1 MVWEIFEYIAT
12 IIEYTI
18 YADFMVRFLEVKN
31 GKNKYICFLS
41 IFISSTTLTLIFNY
55 LTNYEGILCIIR
67 IAVNFI
73 LAVILLK
80 GTFFEKI
87 FSAIILDITA
97 LLASYVS
104 LTSLGMLSGN
114 TLEEMIDSRGL
125 IRLLN
130 LFITKVILFEVT
142 RVILHIKNKK
152 KFSFELP
159 EILVISLIFVIT
171 LIVGLGIF
179 RANLN
184 SGVSTDSLISIIIGV
199 GLISINIFTYILMK
213 WISDKN
219 LDKERLLL
227 DKAQSEIYF
236 SQLTDYE
243 EQINEMRKIRH
254 DIKNHLQ
261 CLAALVSQ
269 NNNKQAADYIDDIIE
284 NKLDFGCDYIKTG
297 NKVVDAVINMKMSQ
311 CKKNNISIIVHI
323 NKFDTNVEDT
333 DMCALLSNILDNAIE
348 ASIKEMNH
356 KEINIEIM
364 PKKGYVNI
372 TVKNAILQSVLE
384 KNPDLKT
391 TKTNE
396 RIHGIGMRSIS
407 DIVQKYDGMLDFY
420 EKNNFFIA
428 NVWLPLKREKSAN

>member
-1 MVWEIFEYIAT
+1 MVWQIFEYLAT
-12 IIEYTI
+12 IIEYII

-41 IFISSTTLTLIFNY
+41 IFLSSTALTLTFNY
-55 LTNYEGILCIIR
+55 LMNYEGILCVIR

-73 LAVILLK
+73 LAIILLN

-97 LLASYVS
+97 LLGSYIS
-104 LTSLGMLSGN
+104 LTFLGMLSGN
-114 TLEEMIDSRGL
+114 TLEEMIESRGL

-159 EILVISLIFVIT
+159 EILVVSLIFVIT
-171 LIVGLGIF
+171 LIVGLGVF

-184 SGVSTDSLISIIIGV
+184 SGVSTEKPISIIIGV

-219 LDKERLLL
+219 HDKERLLL
-227 DKAQSEIYF
+227 DKAQNEIYF
-236 SQLTDYE
+236 SQLTEYE
-243 EQINEMRKIRH
+243 KQISEMRKIRH

-269 NNNKQAADYIDDIIE
+269 NNNKQAEDYIDDIIE

-297 NKVVDAVINMKMSQ
+297 NKVVDAIINMKMSQ
-311 CKKNNISIIVHI
+311 CKKDNISTIVHI

-348 ASIKEMNH
+348 ASIKEKEH
-356 KEINIEIM
+356 KEINIDIM

-372 TVKNAILQSVLE
+372 IVKNAILQSVIE
-384 KNPDLKT
+384 KNPELKT
-391 TKTNE
+391 TKTDE
-396 RIHGIGMRSIS
+396 RIHGIGIRSIS
-407 DIVQKYDGMLDFY
+407 DIVKKYDGMLDFY

-428 NVWLPLKREKSAN
+428 DVWLPLKREKSAN

>member
-1 MVWEIFEYIAT
+1 MVWQVIEYIAT
-12 IIEYTI
+12 IIEYII

-31 GKNKYICFLS
+31 GKNKYVCFLS
-41 IFISSTTLTLIFNY
+41 IFMSSTALTLTFNY
-55 LTNYEGILCIIR
+55 LMNYEGILCVIR

-73 LAVILLK
+73 LAIIFLN
-80 GTFFEKI
+80 GTVFEKI

-104 LTSLGMLSGN
+104 LTFLGMLSGN
-114 TLEEMIDSRGL
+114 SLEEMIESRGL
-125 IRLLN
+125 VRLFN
-130 LFITKVILFEVT
+130 LFITKVILFVVT

-184 SGVSTDSLISIIIGV
+184 SGVSTDSPISIIIGV

-227 DKAQSEIYF
+227 DKAQNEIYF
-236 SQLTDYE
+236 LQLTEYE
-243 EQINEMRKIRH
+243 KQICEIRKIRH

-269 NNNKQAADYIDDIIE
+269 NNKKQAEEYIGDIIE
-284 NKLDFGCDYIKTG
+284 NKLDFGSDYIKTG
-297 NKVVDAVINMKMSQ
+297 NKVVDAVINMKISQ
-311 CKKNNISIIVHI
+311 CKKDNISIIFHV

-348 ASIKEMNH
+348 ASIKEMER

-372 TVKNAILQSVLE
+372 IVKNAIVQSVLE
-384 KNPDLKT
+384 NNPDLKT

-396 RIHGIGMRSIS
+396 SIHGIGMRSIS
-407 DIVQKYDGMLDFY
+407 DIVKRYDGMLDFY
-420 EKNNFFIA
+420 EKNNFFI
-428 NVWLPLKREKSAN
+428 L

>member
-1 MVWEIFEYIAT
+1 MVWQIFEYIAT
-12 IIEYTI
+12 IIEYII

-31 GKNKYICFLS
+31 GKNKYVCFLS
-41 IFISSTTLTLIFNY
+41 IFLASTALTLTFNY
-55 LTNYEGILCIIR
+55 LMNYEGILCVIR

-73 LAVILLK
+73 LAVIFLN

-97 LLASYVS
+97 LLGSYVS
-104 LTSLGMLSGN
+104 LTFLGMLSGN
-114 TLEEMIDSRGL
+114 TLEEMIESRGL

-171 LIVGLGIF
+171 LIVGLGVF

-184 SGVSTDSLISIIIGV
+184 SGVSTETPISIIIGI

-219 LDKERLLL
+219 HDKERLLL
-227 DKAQSEIYF
+227 DKAQNEIYF
-236 SQLTDYE
+236 SQLTEYE
-243 EQINEMRKIRH
+243 KQISEIRKIRH

-269 NNNKQAADYIDDIIE
+269 NNNKQAEDYIDDIIE

-311 CKKNNISIIVHI
+311 CKKDNISTIVHI

-348 ASIKEMNH
+348 ASIKETER
-356 KEINIEIM
+356 KEVNIDIM

-372 TVKNAILQSVLE
+372 IVKNAILQSVLE

-391 TKTNE
+391 TKTDE

-407 DIVQKYDGMLDFY
+407 DIVKKYDGMLDFY

-428 NVWLPLKREKSAN
+428 DVWLPLKREKSAN